1 MKQIESYH
9 APKYESG
16 MYSLVEDGIYRVES
30 GGEVL
35 YVTSLSFVQ
44 EPELEEG
51 GSAAEFSQ
59 FPLEDILDEFLCH
72 ISDFYEDLNTEQSQV
87 CVQEFAAPD
96 LEDIRKLRAIIGKHV
111 YNKEMDGY
119 IKLVVE

>member
-9 APKYESG
+9 APKYESE

-44 EPELEEG
+44 EP
-51 GSAAEFSQ
+51 
-59 FPLEDILDEFLCH
+59 
-72 ISDFYEDLNTEQSQV
+72 
-87 CVQEFAAPD
+87 
-96 LEDIRKLRAIIGKHV
+96 
-111 YNKEMDGY
+111 
-119 IKLVVE
+119 

>member
-9 APKYESG
+9 APKYESE

-51 GSAAEFSQ
+51 GSAAEISQ
-59 FPLEDILDEFLCH
+59 YPLEDILDEFLCH

>member
-16 MYSLVEDGIYRVES
+16 MYSPVEEGIYKTEEDGET
-30 GGEVL
+30 L

-51 GSAAEFSQ
+51 GSAAEISQ
-59 FPLEDILDEFLCH
+59 YPLEDILDEFLCY

-96 LEDIRKLRAIIGKHV
+96 LEDIRKLRTIIGKHV
-111 YNKEMDGY
+111 FNKEIDGY
-119 IKLVVE
+119 IKLVIE